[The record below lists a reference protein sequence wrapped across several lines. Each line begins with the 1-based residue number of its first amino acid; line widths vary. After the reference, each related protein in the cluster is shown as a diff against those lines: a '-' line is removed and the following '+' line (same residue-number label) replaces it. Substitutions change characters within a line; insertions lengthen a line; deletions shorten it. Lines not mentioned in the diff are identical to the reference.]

1 MTGANVNL
9 LFGQAFAGVDNVRDK
24 QYASVGYMGWVD
36 GSFSGVYYPFPGR
49 TYKVGLSLP
58 VLSG

>member
-9 LFGQAFAGVDNVRDK
+9 FFGQAFAGIDNVFDK

-36 GSFSGVYYPFPGR
+36 GFFSGVYSPSPE
-49 TYKVGLSLP
+49 
-58 VLSG
+58 